1 MKRSLSFTNL
11 SDLEEN
17 KILQPDVRKSKSMNS
32 VPSRHLAIEHEA
44 LDELL
49 ECYENELQQEKHSSV
64 LSTTDFSF
72 PSSFNFDFHSKTS
85 PSPYPP
91 RISTQHIHQLLNGN
105 LIQLPFPPKQS

>member
-11 SDLEEN
+11 SGLEEN

-32 VPSRHLAIEHEA
+32 VPSRHQALEHEA

-49 ECYENELQQEKHSSV
+49 ECYENELVQQENILPTPSSV
-64 LSTTDFSF
+64 TTDFSF
-72 PSSFNFDFHSKTS
+72 PCSFNFDFHSSKTA

-91 RISTQHIHQLLNGN
+91 RISTQHIHQLLK
-105 LIQLPFPPKQS
+105 LPFPPKKS